1 MVIHSLLRRSC
12 LRLAPLALAFCTL
25 HCDDGAIIIQPPTDP
40 ATSELGGDDSSPDNP
55 EASADPLDGDPSGT
69 APSPNGGT
77 EVSNGDP
84 SGNTPLEPGLPSGA
98 SPGSEGPLGACQPRA
113 AGGPFWIT
121 EEGTVQIAIECATG
135 EGLAGDAFRFD
146 NLPRNAQF
154 DAASRTLTFTPG
166 LDQAGVYSIDV
177 GVAGR
182 SELGRFEV
190 QVADRFDAP
199 GNVPVDPATYTEEF
213 GLPVVHLTVDPGIN
227 ADAHLPASI
236 TYRGHAFEGAQ
247 AKYRGQ
253 TSLKY
258 PQKSFTLKFTKE
270 DRFSE
275 TVRAV
280 GFTGKR
286 KLTLTTTF
294 DDNSYLRAR
303 LSFNLWNRVDPEHVQ
318 VRAYSAVLYLN
329 GQFAGIY
336 TVTDHVDRHLIEDS
350 DLFEDGNLFKA
361 RSHDANFR
369 LVRSTDPPEP
379 KLSLAEGYTKEEGT
393 PLEGEPGANA
403 DLEALVSWVANS
415 SSADFLAELDSRI
428 VRREYE
434 DWWLLVSLI
443 IADDSASKNSYHYH
457 DPRVGAPDG
466 RFHVVPW
473 DFNDSFGQSFLTFRG
488 GREATRDAEE
498 LAEYNL
504 LFERLLAEPAT
515 RTPLLTRFRTTLRDE
530 WELTSVLQTFDAFA
544 AEIQDVA
551 VRNERLWGATYR
563 ETFAEY
569 RTDFTTHAEE
579 IAFMR
584 QWIIDRWTFVANDY
598 L

>member
-1 MVIHSLLRRSC
+1 MVIHSLLRRSRF
-12 LRLAPLALAFCTL
+12 RLLSLAFALGTL
-25 HCDDGAIIIQPPTDP
+25 HCDDGALIIQPPTDP
-40 ATSELGGDDSSPDNP
+40 AAQELGDGDSSTDDPAAGP
-55 EASADPLDGDPSGT
+55 EPAG
-69 APSPNGGT
+69 GGT
-77 EVSNGDP
+77 EASSGGPSEGNPSN
-84 SGNTPLEPGLPSGA
+84 PGLTSGP
-98 SPGSEGPLGACQPRA
+98 SPGSAGPPGACQPGA
-113 AGGPFWIT
+113 VGGPFWLT
-121 EEGTVQIAIECATG
+121 EEETVQIAIECATG
-135 EGLAGDAFRFD
+135 EALAGEAFRFD
-146 NLPRNAQF
+146 NLPPNASF
-154 DAASRTLTFTPG
+154 DLASRTLTFTPG
-166 LDQAGVYSIDV
+166 LDQAGVYSLAV
-177 GVAGR
+177 GVAGT
-182 SELGRFEV
+182 SDVGRIEV

-213 GLPVVHLTVDPGIN
+213 GLPVIHLSTDPLIN
-227 ADAHLPASI
+227 ADEHLPASV
-236 TYRGHAFEGAQ
+236 TYRGHSFEGAQ

-275 TVRAV
+275 TVKAS
-280 GFTGKR
+280 GFTDKR

-303 LSFNLWNRVDPEHVQ
+303 LSFDLWNRIDAEHVQ
-318 VRAYSAVLYLN
+318 VRAFSAVLYLD

-369 LVRSTDPPEP
+369 LVRNTDPPEP
-379 KLSLAEGYTKEEGT
+379 KLNLAEGYTKEEGT
-393 PLEGEPGANA
+393 PLEGEPGASA
-403 DLEALVSWVANS
+403 DLEELVSWVANS
-415 SSADFLAELDSRI
+415 SSSDFLAELDSRI

-457 DPRVGAPDG
+457 DARAGAPDG

-473 DFNDSFGQSFLTFRG
+473 DFNDSFGQSFLTYRG

-504 LFERLLAEPAT
+504 LFERLLAEPST
-515 RTPLLTRFRTTLRDE
+515 RGPLLTRFRNTLEDE
-530 WELTSVLQTFDAFA
+530 WSLASVLQTLDGFA
-544 AEIQDVA
+544 AEIQAVA
-551 VRNERLWGATYR
+551 DRNERLWGATYR

-584 QWIIDRWTFVANDY
+584 QWIIDRWAFLADDY